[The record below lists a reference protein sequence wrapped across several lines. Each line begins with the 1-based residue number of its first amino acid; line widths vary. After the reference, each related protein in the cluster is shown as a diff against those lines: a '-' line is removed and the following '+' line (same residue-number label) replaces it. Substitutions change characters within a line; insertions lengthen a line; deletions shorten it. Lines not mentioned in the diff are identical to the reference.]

1 MTRKM
6 IAIVVMAFALFAV
19 VACSPQTADSPQEEA
34 AVEQEQVE
42 QVAVVEEAPTSAP
55 VAEEPATPT
64 SAPTDTPVV
73 EEPTE
78 APEEVAEAEAEA
90 EEVVEEDQ
98 PDDAAMAEAAPVQ
111 FGRTEEGAFYYGS
124 PDAEIVLIDHSDFL

>member
-1 MTRKM
+1 MTKKM
-6 IAIVVMAFALFAV
+6 IAVVVMALALFAI
-19 VACSPQTADSPQEEA
+19 VACSPQTADSPPEEA
-34 AVEQEQVE
+34 AVEQEPVE
-42 QVAVVEEAPTSAP
+42 QVAVEEAPTTAP

-78 APEEVAEAEAEA
+78 VPEEVVEVEAEA
-90 EEVVEEDQ
+90 EEMVEDDQ

-111 FGRTEEGAFYYGS
+111 FGRTEEGAFFYGS